1 MRKFS
6 KEATAE
12 EQQLDTY
19 EADDVGYAMR
29 ILYNAESNKRARID
43 KSKYRSTQHVTAP
56 SNMCERLFSLAKL
69 IMSYLRKHM
78 DPDHLEWLLFLKAN
92 KNLWLS
98 RPQLIQDILDN
109 APAGECIRDEV

>member
-29 ILYNAESNKRARID
+29 ILNNARTINAGALTNQSVFHATRHSYIK
-43 KSKYRSTQHVTAP
+43 HV
-56 SNMCERLFSLAKL
+56 
-69 IMSYLRKHM
+69 
-78 DPDHLEWLLFLKAN
+78 
-92 KNLWLS
+92 
-98 RPQLIQDILDN
+98 
-109 APAGECIRDEV
+109 